1 MAGLQ
6 VAKHLDRASLGA
18 NALKNEIKQDYR
30 AAVDILQSIQGVPT
44 PKPMTALDESF
55 DQCQRWR
62 RRLDLATARNWK
74 AAAKDAA
81 DRLRGALDILRMR
94 SLHAIDDLTR
104 LTKPRLEPTATSVYR
119 DIAALRGEFEG
130 VTVNRAKQRITVQ
143 TSSIQLQYVE
153 LGSFEICLN
162 WKFIK
167 ESSPYDVLAVEPN
180 SPSSNDSVTHPHVQ
194 GESLCEGE
202 GSDAIRRALDEGR
215 IYDFF
220 CIVDHVLRNYNP
232 DSAYVQIEDW
242 NGISCKACGDNVDED
257 DAVGCCK
264 CETELCL
271 DCSTCCDSCVD
282 RFCSECISSC
292 ESCGD
297 DVCQMCLKSCDDCGD
312 SFCNTCLFE
321 GTCDDCITKQNE
333 ANEEEC
339 RKTEQAVTAVH
350 PIRDGK
356 AAVPA

>member
-1 MAGLQ
+1 M
-6 VAKHLDRASLGA
+6 KD
-18 NALKNEIKQDYR
+18 EIKQDYR
-30 AAVDILQSIQGVPT
+30 AAVDVLESLSGIPT
-44 PKPMTALDESF
+44 PKPSTTLDDSVQ
-55 DQCQRWR
+55 QCLRWR
-62 RRLDLATARNWK
+62 KRLETATSRNWN

-81 DRLRGALDILRMR
+81 DKLRGSLDILRMR
-94 SLHAIDDLTR
+94 STHAMDELTR
-104 LTKPRLEPTATSVYR
+104 LTKPRLKPTANSIFR
-119 DIAALRGEFEG
+119 DIEALRGEFDN
-130 VTVNRAKQRITVQ
+130 VTIDRPKQRLTVQ
-143 TSSIQLQYVE
+143 TSNISLEHVE

-167 ESSPYDVLAVEPN
+167 ESSPYDVVAVEPN
-180 SPSSNDSVTHPHVQ
+180 CPSSNDSVSHPHVQ
-194 GESLCEGE
+194 SDSLCEGE
-202 GSDAIRRALDEGR
+202 GADPIRRALDEGR

-271 DCSTCCDSCVD
+271 DCSTCCESCVD

-297 DVCQMCLKSCDDCGD
+297 DVCRDCLKSCDAC
-312 SFCNTCLFE
+312 SESSCSSCLSE
-321 GTCDDCITKQNE
+321 GVCDDCITKQNE
-333 ANEEEC
+333 TIEEDEYT
-339 RKTEQAVTAVH
+339 TETVVAVH
-350 PIRDGK
+350 AVRDGK

>member
-1 MAGLQ
+1 MC
-6 VAKHLDRASLGA
+6 R
-18 NALKNEIKQDYR
+18 
-30 AAVDILQSIQGVPT
+30 
-44 PKPMTALDESF
+44 
-55 DQCQRWR
+55 
-62 RRLDLATARNWK
+62 
-74 AAAKDAA
+74 
-81 DRLRGALDILRMR
+81 
-94 SLHAIDDLTR
+94 
-104 LTKPRLEPTATSVYR
+104 
-119 DIAALRGEFEG
+119 
-130 VTVNRAKQRITVQ
+130 
-143 TSSIQLQYVE
+143 
-153 LGSFEICLN
+153 
-162 WKFIK
+162 
-167 ESSPYDVLAVEPN
+167 
-180 SPSSNDSVTHPHVQ
+180 

-271 DCSTCCDSCVD
+271 DCSTMCESCVD

-292 ESCGD
+292 DGCGD
-297 DVCQMCLKSCDDCGD
+297 DACQMCLKSCDDCGD

-333 ANEEEC
+333 ANEEDR
-339 RKTEQAVTAVH
+339 RKSRTSGRCGSHHTRWQSCCTCVTSAPPKSAVSASPTPAICCWSKTFNWSNKSAQSSQSNSTTTALPTFFDQQVDAGRQPEQFARVWIHTHPGASPSPSGTDEETFERCFGGVDWAVMHIIAEEGNTYTRARFNVGPGTERRLRSRVEFDREFPAADHEAWFIEYCDNVTVYDPFSSRHTFADTYYESDWWENAPSAADRWSDSLLEAV
-350 PIRDGK
+350 G
-356 AAVPA
+356 

>member
-1 MAGLQ
+1 M
-6 VAKHLDRASLGA
+6 
-18 NALKNEIKQDYR
+18 KNEIKQDYR
-30 AAVDILQSIQGVPT
+30 AAIDILQSVLGVPS
-44 PKPMTALDESF
+44 PKPLTALDDSIE
-55 DQCQRWR
+55 QCRRWR
-62 RRLDLATARNWK
+62 RRLELATARNWQ
-74 AAAKDAA
+74 AAAKDSA
-81 DRLRGALDILRMR
+81 DRLRGALDVLRMR
-94 SLHAIDDLTR
+94 TINTIDELTR
-104 LTKPRLEPTATSVYR
+104 VTKPRLVPTAASVYR
-119 DIAALRGEFEG
+119 DIEGLRGEFEV
-130 VTVNRAKQRITVQ
+130 VTVDLAKQQIAVQ
-143 TSSIQLQYVE
+143 TANISLEHVE

-180 SPSSNDSVTHPHVQ
+180 CPSVNDSVTHPHVQ

-215 IYDFF
+215 VFDFF

-232 DSAYVQIEDW
+232 DSAYVQLEDW
-242 NGISCKACGDNVDED
+242 SGISCKACGDTVDKDEIL
-257 DAVGCCK
+257 GCGR

-271 DCSTCCDSCVD
+271 DCSTSCESCVD

-297 DVCQMCLKSCDDCGD
+297 DVCQTCLKSCDDCGD

-333 ANEEEC
+333 ASEEHS
-339 RKTEQAVTAVH
+339 RNTEQTVVAVH
-350 PIRDGK
+350 AVRDGET
-356 AAVPA
+356 AVPA